1 MGTNYYLKTTDKTE
15 TCPHCNQPMPSK
27 LHIGKSSAGWCF
39 SLHIIP
45 EKGINNLEDW
55 KNLWDKPN
63 HYINNEYGEIISP
76 RDMQD
81 IIEIRKGK
89 MPFDSRDW
97 YSYRNEDN
105 FHERNYSERG
115 PNNLLRQKIGRYCQS
130 HGNGTWDN
138 ILGDF
143 S

>member
-1 MGTNYYLKTTDKTE
+1 
-15 TCPHCNQPMPSK
+15 MPSK